1 MESSRT
7 GMQDVKDGRG
17 SRGYG
22 ESGFQIIE
30 LKSFIF
36 HISFPCSGHPS
47 WLFFYLVCKY
57 FCVSFLQSRILVN

>member
-7 GMQDVKDGRG
+7 GMQDVKDSRG
-17 SRGYG
+17 SGGYG

-47 WLFFYLVCKY
+47 FF
-57 FCVSFLQSRILVN
+57 FFLSGV